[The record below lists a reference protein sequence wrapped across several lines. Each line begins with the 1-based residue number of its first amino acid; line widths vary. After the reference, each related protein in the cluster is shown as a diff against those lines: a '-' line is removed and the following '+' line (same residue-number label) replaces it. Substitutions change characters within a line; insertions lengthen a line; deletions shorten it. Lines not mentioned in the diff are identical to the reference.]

1 MIVDELNKLK
11 ETKAAIKQ
19 ALIDKG
25 QNPTDEF
32 ASYAGNINSI
42 SASKGNLLA
51 LRYNRTQSTSN
62 SVEYVLNGESIRAQT
77 RDVFIP
83 QPENTDVNLQ
93 FQSNHSA
100 INEIYINFKGLYNYN
115 LDLGQIYSSQ
125 GVTVHFGRGLD
136 EIIANGYSLT
146 INFPWLDKCICHEE
160 DYNLR
165 NWLENNGCYPET
177 NTEPYVYK
185 EGVYLVGEIVYDEN
199 SFTISNDKGD
209 HWISV
214 TTDTYVQDVSDYQPI
229 TALRPSREIKEVL
242 SFPDTSS
249 ITKMD
254 NMFAY
259 VSMSNFDFLKTFNT
273 SKVTTMESMF
283 YQCQIEDIDLS
294 SFDTSNVTNMDSMFY
309 GISVSSGTLVDL
321 SGWNTSK
328 VTSMFGMFRGASS
341 NSDVL
346 FPEDFGKNCTN
357 MNYMFYSS
365 SLPAIYNI
373 DWSSLTSVINFGGG
387 RKMQIKNLGTQQSFV
402 DVSFT
407 SNNYWGEETSNMP
420 NCKQTVID
428 TLINYS
434 FDRAT
439 AGYSAC
445 RIGLASRTKSLLTQ
459 DEIAQIT
466 AKGYTIA

>member
-1 MIVDELNKLK
+1 MITDELNKLK

-32 ASYAGNINSI
+32 ASYASNINSI

-62 SVEYVLNGESIRAQT
+62 SAEYVLNGESIQAQT

-83 QPENTDVNLQ
+83 QPENTDVDLS
-93 FQSNHSA
+93 FQSNYQA
-100 INEIYINFKGLYNYN
+100 INEVYINFKGLYNYN
-115 LDLGQIYSSQ
+115 LDLTNMYSSQ

-146 INFPWLDKCICHEE
+146 INFPWIDKCICHEE

-165 NWLENNGCYPET
+165 NWLENNGCPTET
-177 NTEPYVYK
+177 TTELYIYK
-185 EGVYLVGEIVYDEN
+185 EGVYLVGEIVYVEN
-199 SFTISNDKGD
+199 CFTISNDKGD

-214 TTDTYVQDVSDYQPI
+214 TTDTYVQDVSYYQPI

-249 ITKMD
+249 VTKMD
-254 NMFAY
+254 DMFSY

-294 SFDTSNVTNMDSMFY
+294 SFDTSNVTNMDSMFSY
-309 GISVSSGTLVDL
+309 ISVSSGALVDL
-321 SGWNTSK
+321 SGWDTSK
-328 VTSMFGMFRGASS
+328 VTTMYGMFRGASS

-346 FPEDFGKNCTN
+346 FPEGFGKNCTN

-365 SLPAIYNI
+365 SLPAIYNV
-373 DWSSLTSVINFGGG
+373 DLSSLTSVTNFGGG
-387 RKMQIKNLGTQQSFV
+387 RKMQIKNLGTQP
-402 DVSFT
+402 SFT
-407 SNNYWGEETSNMP
+407 YVDFSLSNYWGEDNYNTL

-428 TLINYS
+428 TLITYS

-445 RIGLASRTKSLLTQ
+445 RIGLASRTKALLTE

>member
-1 MIVDELNKLK
+1 MIADELNKLK

-32 ASYAGNINSI
+32 ASYADSISSI

-62 SVEYVLNGESIRAQT
+62 SSEYVLNGEHIQAQT

-83 QPENTDVNLQ
+83 QPENADVDLS
-93 FQSNHSA
+93 FQSNYQA
-100 INEIYINFKGLYNYN
+100 INEVYINFKGLYNYT
-115 LDLGQIYSSQ
+115 LDLGNIYSSQ
-125 GVTVHFGRGLD
+125 GVAVHFGRDLD

-146 INFPWLDKCICHEE
+146 INFPWIDKCICHEE

-177 NTEPYVYK
+177 TTEPYIYK
-185 EGVYLVGEIVYDEN
+185 EGVYLVGEIRYEEN

-214 TTDTYVQDVSDYQPI
+214 TTDTYVQDVSYYQPI
-229 TALRPSREIKEVL
+229 TAFRPSREIKEVV

-249 ITKMD
+249 ITRMD
-254 NMFAY
+254 DMFSY
-259 VSMSNFDFLKTFNT
+259 VSMSNFDFLKNFNT

-294 SFDTSNVTNMDSMFY
+294 SFDTSNVTNMESMFY
-309 GISVSSGTLVDL
+309 GISVYSGTLLDL
-321 SGWNTSK
+321 SGWDTSK
-328 VTSMFGMFRGASS
+328 VTSMYGMFRDASS

-346 FPEDFGKNCTN
+346 FPEGFGKNCTN
-357 MNYMFYSS
+357 MNYMFYSAG
-365 SLPAIYNI
+365 LPAIYNI

-387 RKMQIKNLGTQQSFV
+387 RKTQIKNLGTQPSFV

-407 SNNYWGEETSNMP
+407 SNNYWGEDAHNMP
-420 NCKQTVID
+420 NCKQSVID

-445 RIGLASRTKSLLTQ
+445 RIGLASRTKTLLTE

>member
-1 MIVDELNKLK
+1 MIADELNKLK

-32 ASYAGNINSI
+32 SSYASNINSI

-62 SVEYVLNGESIRAQT
+62 SVEYTINGEYIQAQT
-77 RDVFIP
+77 RNIFIP

-93 FQSNHSA
+93 FQSNYSA

-115 LDLGQIYSSQ
+115 LDFNQMYSSQ

-146 INFPWLDKCICHEE
+146 INFPWMDKCICHEE

-165 NWLENNGCYPET
+165 NWLEINGCYPET

-199 SFTISNDKGD
+199 SFTISNEKGD

-214 TTDTYVQDVSDYQPI
+214 TTDTYVQDVSYYQPI

-242 SFPDTSS
+242 SFPDTSN
-249 ITKMD
+249 ITTMD
-254 NMFAY
+254 NMFSY

-294 SFDTSNVTNMDSMFY
+294 SFDTSNVTIMDSMFY

-321 SGWNTSK
+321 SGWDTSK
-328 VTSMFGMFRGASS
+328 VTTMYGMFRGASS

-346 FPEDFGKNCTN
+346 FPECFGKNCTN

-373 DWSSLTSVINFGGG
+373 DWSSLTSVTNF
-387 RKMQIKNLGTQQSFV
+387 
-402 DVSFT
+402 
-407 SNNYWGEETSNMP
+407 
-420 NCKQTVID
+420 
-428 TLINYS
+428 
-434 FDRAT
+434 
-439 AGYSAC
+439 
-445 RIGLASRTKSLLTQ
+445 
-459 DEIAQIT
+459 
-466 AKGYTIA
+466 

>member
-1 MIVDELNKLK
+1 MIADELNKLK

-32 ASYAGNINSI
+32 ASYASNINSI

-62 SVEYVLNGESIRAQT
+62 SAEYVLNGESIQAQT

-83 QPENTDVNLQ
+83 QPENTDVDLQ
-93 FQSNHSA
+93 FQSNYSA

-115 LDLGQIYSSQ
+115 LDFGQMYSSQ

-146 INFPWLDKCICHEE
+146 INFPWIDKCICHEE

-165 NWLENNGCYPET
+165 NWLEINGCYPET
-177 NTEPYVYK
+177 TTEPYVYK

-214 TTDTYVQDVSDYQPI
+214 TTDTYVQDVSYYQPI

-254 NMFAY
+254 DMFAY

-321 SGWNTSK
+321 SGWDTSK
-328 VTSMFGMFRGASS
+328 VTTMYGMFRGASS

-346 FPEDFGKNCTN
+346 FPEGFGKNCTN

-373 DWSSLTSVINFGGG
+373 DWSSLTSVTNFEGG
-387 RKMQIKNLGTQQSFV
+387 RKMQIKNLGTQPSFV
-402 DVSFT
+402 DVSFA
-407 SNNYWGEETSNMP
+407 SNNYWGEDTYNMSN
-420 NCKQTVID
+420 CRQTVID

-445 RIGLASRTKSLLTQ
+445 RIGLASRTKALLTE